1 MSAKPT
7 LKVMRDTG
15 VGDTLLQLCNSDI
28 YSDNKDPKTLAR
40 ILPIKSV
47 KGVYPYGGSIYW
59 KNAHTG
65 EEFVEKYNGE
75 KERRLAIDIINGKI
89 EQFNHWVENEM
100 MNISDVNERL
110 KFPYHKVHPHGKW
123 ELSVI
128 FEMPI
133 NESDIFSDEW
143 RKDDL
148 GQLRSFNNKEIY
160 KRLRKLDE
168 NDDYAVECFNKMIYD
183 YILAVT
189 DGKTITEKSTFYY
202 PNLEFEDYFMRK
214 SVDHSECDNLL
225 FGEKIKTK
233 AKISTLIDMIVITAE
248 DTRAGK
254 VKGVTFNKKNKPMD
268 DIWNDGRRYKK
279 GFKDGF
285 IIKTLPEDWW
295 IGIDI
300 ANGLLHYKHNEAEI
314 LNQKVEFDN
323 KSLGI
328 GTNYSQE
335 INAKIMLLLKY
346 AIFQQSEIVED
357 LTTHDRWVKLVQD
370 DVKYKTI
377 KKFQDVIEK
386 LMNRILHLN
395 DKEFFTKKKY
405 VMVSRDEKGKA
416 KKTEYPFY
424 VCNANVEIITDLPK
438 QIKDLGY
445 NLDGVKV
452 PDEESDE
459 DLEIEEYNGPS
470 DLSNTIRMMMKD
482 DIDYFGQDADENLPD
497 EE

>member
-1 MSAKPT
+1 M
-7 LKVMRDTG
+7 MRDAG
-15 VGDTLLQLCNSDI
+15 VGDTLLQLCNGDI
-28 YSDNKDPKTLAR
+28 HSQNQDPKTLTR
-40 ILPIKSV
+40 ILPIKAI
-47 KGVYPYGGSIYW
+47 KGVYPYSGSIDW
-59 KNAHTG
+59 KNGHTC
-65 EEFVEKYNGE
+65 EEFVEKYDGE

-89 EQFNHWVENEM
+89 EQYNYWVENEM
-100 MNISDVNERL
+100 MNISDVDKRL
-110 KFPYHKVHPHGKW
+110 KFPHNKAQLYGKW
-123 ELSVI
+123 ELSTV

-143 RKDDL
+143 RKEDL
-148 GQLRSFNNKEIY
+148 AIERSFNNKEIY

-279 GFKDGF
+279 GFKEGF

-346 AIFQQSEIVED
+346 AMFQQSEIVED
-357 LTTHDRWVKLVQD
+357 LITHDRWVKIVQD

-445 NLDGVKV
+445 NLDGTKV
-452 PDEESDE
+452 PADEPNEDIEIDE
-459 DLEIEEYNGPS
+459 DNGTS

>member
-28 YSDNKDPKTLAR
+28 YSENKDPKTLAR

-47 KGVYPYGGSIYW
+47 KGVCPYGGSIYW

-75 KERRLAIDIINGKI
+75 KERRLAIDIINGEI

-148 GQLRSFNNKEIY
+148 GQLRLFNNKEIY

-279 GFKDGF
+279 GFKEGF

-346 AIFQQSEIVED
+346 AMFQQSEIVED
-357 LTTHDRWVKLVQD
+357 LTTHDRWVKIVQD

-482 DIDYFGQDADENLPD
+482 DIDYFGQDEDENFPD